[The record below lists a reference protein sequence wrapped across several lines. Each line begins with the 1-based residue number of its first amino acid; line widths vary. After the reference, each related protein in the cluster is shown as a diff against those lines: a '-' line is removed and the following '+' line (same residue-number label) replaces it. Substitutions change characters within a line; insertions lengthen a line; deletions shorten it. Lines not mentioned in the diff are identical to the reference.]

1 MQIID
6 GKKVSEELKEKI
18 KQETEAWVN
27 SGGKKPHL
35 CAILVGND
43 GASHTYVA
51 AKMKDC
57 ESIGFTSSIYR
68 FDDTVSEE
76 KLLETIQKINNNPD
90 IDGLIVQLPLPKH
103 ISVDKVTQ
111 TIAPEKDVDGFHPQN
126 VGRLSIGLPTYV
138 SATPYG
144 IMQLLAYYKIETS
157 GKHCVVLGRSN
168 IVGTPVSILMSRNTH
183 PGNATVTLCHS
194 KTKNLE
200 DYTRNAD
207 IIIAAIGIPEFVKA
221 GMVKPGAVV
230 IDVGITRITDASKK
244 SGYRLVG
251 DVAYDE
257 VAPLCSYI
265 TPVPGGVG
273 PMTRIGLLMNTLK
286 SARKEI
292 YRGKI

>member
-6 GKKVSEELKEKI
+6 GKKVSEALKEKI

-76 KLLETIQKINNNPD
+76 KLLETIQQINNHPD

-144 IMQLLAYYKIETS
+144 IMQLLEYYKIETA

-168 IVGTPVSILMSRNTH
+168 IVGTPVSILMSRNTN

-200 DYTRNAD
+200 EYTRNAD
-207 IIIAAIGIPEFVKA
+207 ILIAAIGIPEFVKA
-221 GMVKPGAVV
+221 GMIKQGAVV
-230 IDVGITRITDASKK
+230 IDVGITRITDSSKK

-251 DVAYDE
+251 DVAYEE

>member
-6 GKKVSEELKEKI
+6 GKRVSEKLKEKI
-18 KQETEAWVN
+18 KQETVSWIHK
-27 SGGKKPHL
+27 GGKKPHL

-68 FDDTVSEE
+68 FD
-76 KLLETIQKINNNPD
+76 ETITEEELLKTIREINANPD

-111 TIAPEKDVDGFHPQN
+111 TISPEKDVDGFHPQN
-126 VGRLSIGLPTYV
+126 VGRLSIGLPTYI

-144 IMQLLAYYKIETS
+144 IMQLFDYYNIDTV

-168 IVGTPVSILMSRNTH
+168 IVGTPVSILMSRNTT

-194 KTKNLE
+194 KTQNLE
-200 DYTRNAD
+200 NYTRNAD

-221 GMVKPGAVV
+221 HMIKPGAVV
-230 IDVGITRITDASKK
+230 IDVGITRIKDPSKK

-292 YRGKI
+292 YSGKI